1 MAKLFVIAALFLS
14 ICTTASGED
23 MTIIRE
29 FARPDYTYRVTVD
42 RVIDGDTIDVL
53 IDVGFK
59 TTVFKRL
66 RLLNVDTEELRDK
79 DPERRAKAQ
88 EAKAFLEDTLNGA
101 DRVYVQTF
109 LDSTGKY
116 GRLLAWVW
124 VEVEEENELINVNE
138 LLFEGFQKTPK

>member
-1 MAKLFVIAALFLS
+1 M
-14 ICTTASGED
+14 TT
-23 MTIIRE
+23 TRN

-66 RLLNVDTEELRDK
+66 RLLNVDTEEIRDS
-79 DPERRAKAQ
+79 DPERRVKARLAKQ
-88 EAKAFLEDTLNGA
+88 FLIDFLA
-101 DRVYVQTF
+101 DAERVYVQTF
-109 LDSTGKY
+109 LDSKGKY

-124 VEVEEENELINVNE
+124 VEKDKELINVNE
-138 LLFEGFQKTPK
+138 VLYEDFQKVPK